1 MALAR
6 ITARAH
12 AVAGAMTIGSALAQA
27 TAQATSSN
35 TPDGEQYLVDVAPY
49 NAASRNFGP
58 RHPTVV
64 FLFSVVQDA
73 ALPLINASQNFDSKL
88 QLQHWPTRVHL
99 DIDSLVRALDIEERV
114 SPYAGTETR
123 QADLSC
129 PPALWCLGSA

>member
-35 TPDGEQYLVDVAPY
+35 TPYGEQYLADVAPY

-64 FLFSVVQDA
+64 FLFSVVQDGHS
-73 ALPLINASQNFDSKL
+73 LSSMHRRTSTRSSSFNIGRQGSISTSTVWSEPLTSKSGYL
-88 QLQHWPTRVHL
+88 RMPERRL
-99 DIDSLVRALDIEERV
+99 DRRI
-114 SPYAGTETR
+114 
-123 QADLSC
+123 
-129 PPALWCLGSA
+129 